1 MKVPH
6 VVPYQGSKR
15 KIAENILKNIP
26 NKIQGRLFEP
36 FSGSAA
42 ITLSAASKNLAD
54 GYVVGDKYEPLIN
67 LWRKVVNNPDDAAR
81 EYKCLWDS
89 QLVDPKGFFAECRS
103 QFNID
108 NDPVKFL
115 YLVARCVKNA
125 IRFNSQGEFN
135 QSPDNRRL
143 GTNPDRMR
151 KEMFCASELLY
162 SKVDFR
168 VGDFMDILKDA
179 TPNDVVYMDP
189 PWQGTSNK
197 KDPRYAYL
205 LDIERLTR
213 GLEDLNSRNVPY
225 LLSFDGVCGDRS
237 YGNDLPEYLNLIKID
252 IHAGRSSQAT
262 LLGRDDITIESLY
275 LSPALVELSGYI
287 SSHKRYA

>member
-1 MKVPH
+1 M
-6 VVPYQGSKR
+6 
-15 KIAENILKNIP
+15 
-26 NKIQGRLFEP
+26 
-36 FSGSAA
+36 
-42 ITLSAASKNLAD
+42 KNLANE
-54 GYVVGDKYEPLIN
+54 YVVGDKYEPLIN
-67 LWRKVVNNPDDAAR
+67 LWRKIIDFPDDVAR
-81 EYKCLWDS
+81 EYKYLWNS
-89 QLVDPKGFFAECRS
+89 QLGDPKQFFAECRS

-151 KEMFCASELLY
+151 KEIFAASDLLCG
-162 SKVDFR
+162 KVDFR
-168 VGDFMDILKDA
+168 VGDFIDILNDA
-179 TPNDVVYMDP
+179 TSNDVVYMDP

-205 LDIERLTR
+205 LDIELLTR
-213 GLEDLNSRNVPY
+213 GLEDLNSRNIPY
-225 LLSFDGVCGDRS
+225 LLSFDGVCGGRS
-237 YGNDLPEYLNLIKID
+237 YGNGLPEYLDLMKID

-262 LLGRDDITIESLY
+262 LLGRDDMTIESLY
-275 LSPALVELSGYI
+275 LSPALIELSGYGNI
-287 SSHKRYA
+287 HEYHKLYA